1 MSTKDTSYTRM
12 TIKIA
17 GFIAGSLVLL
27 FFINGCKKQNY
38 IIGGTPTNVNQYENI
53 TTYEYLQNNPIFD
66 TLVQLINA
74 AGLEGAVNAQGTT
87 FFASTNYSVFQY
99 LNLKTIYLQ
108 NTVNQNEQFGLDSL
122 LYYVKNNINGT
133 ADSLEMY
140 LINQPLTYNVLTN
153 IGAKYSTELQGD
165 TAIVSYQFAT
175 STSLGYNPIVST
187 VPQVVYYAYLWTPNY
202 PLSSDSTASMIPG
215 NEGFNEL
222 VQTSGIYTK
231 NGVVEVL
238 TNQNV
243 LFGFGQQTN

>member
-1 MSTKDTSYTRM
+1 MSTKKTSCTRM

-27 FFINGCKKQNY
+27 FCINGCKKQNY
-38 IIGGTPTNVNQYENI
+38 ILGGVPANVKQYESI

-74 AGLEGAVNAQGTT
+74 AGLEAAVNAQGTT

-108 NTVNQNEQFGLDSL
+108 KTVNQNEQFGLDSL

-153 IGAKYSTELQGD
+153 VGTKYPTELPGD
-165 TAIVSYQFAT
+165 TAIVSYQFTT

-202 PLSSDSTASMIPG
+202 PLSTDSTASMIPG

-231 NGVVEVL
+231 SGVVEVL

-243 LFGFGQQTN
+243 LFGFGQQAN